1 MYLSMV
7 SNSDRVSLDKVGKAS
22 SFVSQHSRVWDVG
35 NAGWLTP
42 CEIMQGFQRSRMLEQ
57 EGAIDIFDLLTPT
70 GQKLVVV
77 TDGLLIGAQV
87 GVGHVGKSS
96 IDSFERIQILG
107 QSDLCWSDVGIFSTC
122 DQQRA

>member
-1 MYLSMV
+1 
-7 SNSDRVSLDKVGKAS
+7 
-22 SFVSQHSRVWDVG
+22 
-35 NAGWLTP
+35 
-42 CEIMQGFQRSRMLEQ
+42 MQGFQGGGMLEQ
-57 EGAIDIFDLLTPT
+57 QGAIDIFDLPTPT

-107 QSDLCWSDVGIFSTC
+107 QSDLCWSDIGIFSTC
-122 DQQRA
+122 DQQRRHKMI